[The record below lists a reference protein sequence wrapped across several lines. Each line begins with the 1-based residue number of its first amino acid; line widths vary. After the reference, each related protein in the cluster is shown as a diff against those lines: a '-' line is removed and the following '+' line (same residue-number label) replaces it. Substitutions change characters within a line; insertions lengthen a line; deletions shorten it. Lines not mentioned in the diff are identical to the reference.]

1 MLRLFVPAPILS
13 VFYKRISLLLS
24 LVLAVLLGSTTLS
37 AHAQFAAPSGGTRVR
52 DASVL
57 KPPAGVR
64 VAMIEFADME
74 CPICGSENPT
84 MKAAAARYKIPWLRH
99 DFPLPYH
106 PWSFE
111 AAVDARWFDTKSKA
125 LGDEYRDQVFANQA
139 SIYNPN
145 VLRQFTAKF
154 AASHNIALPFA
165 IDPQGKFAAMVKADQ
180 ALAQRIGI
188 DHTPTVFIVTSNS
201 KGAPYVEVDHP
212 NQDLYRIIDQAI
224 ADTASSRAPVTT
236 SAKKPASK

>member
-1 MLRLFVPAPILS
+1 MLRLFALAPRLS
-13 VFYKRISLLLS
+13 LFSKRASLLLS
-24 LVLAVLLGSTTLS
+24 LVLGVLLGSTALS
-37 AHAQFAAPSGGTRVR
+37 AHAQFAAPSGGTRVQ

-74 CPICGSENPT
+74 CPVCGAENPT
-84 MKAAAARYKIPWLRH
+84 MKAAAAKYKIPWLRF

-106 PWSFE
+106 AWSFE
-111 AAVDARWFDTKSKA
+111 AAVNAHWFDTKSKVV
-125 LGDEYRDQVFANQA
+125 GDEYRDQVFANQA

-145 VLRQFTAKF
+145 ALRQFTAKF

-165 IDPQGKFAAMVKADQ
+165 IDPQGRFAAMVKADQ
-180 ALAQRIGI
+180 AAGKRVGI

-201 KGAPYVEVDHP
+201 KGAPYIEVDHP

-224 ADTASSRAPVTT
+224 ADTARSASART
-236 SAKKPASK
+236 SARKPAGK

>member
-1 MLRLFVPAPILS
+1 MLFCLALVAFLGFPA
-13 VFYKRISLLLS
+13 
-24 LVLAVLLGSTTLS
+24 LS
-37 AHAQFAAPSGGTRVR
+37 ANAQFGAPSGGTRVH
-52 DASVL
+52 DASAL

-74 CPICGSENPT
+74 CPVCGSENPT
-84 MKAAAARYKIPWLRH
+84 MKAAAAKYKIPWLRH

-106 PWSFE
+106 AWSFE
-111 AAVDARWFDTKSKA
+111 AAVNAHWFDTRNKA
-125 LGDEYRDQVFANQA
+125 IGDEYRDQVFANQA

-165 IDPQGKFAAMVKADQ
+165 IDPQGKFAAMVKEDQ
-180 ALAQRIGI
+180 ALAKRVGI

-201 KGAPYVEVDHP
+201 KGAPYIEVDHP
-212 NQDLYRIIDQAI
+212 NQDLYRVIDQAI
-224 ADTASSRAPVTT
+224 ADTSSSKAPVRT
-236 SAKKPASK
+236 SAKKAAGK

>member
-1 MLRLFVPAPILS
+1 MLRLFALAPSLS
-13 VFYKRISLLLS
+13 LFSKRASLLLS
-24 LVLAVLLGSTTLS
+24 LVLGVLLGSTALS
-37 AHAQFAAPSGGTRVR
+37 AHAQFAAPSGGTRVQ

-74 CPICGSENPT
+74 CPVCGAENPT
-84 MKAAAARYKIPWLRH
+84 MKAAAAKYKIPWLRL

-106 PWSFE
+106 AWSFE
-111 AAVDARWFDTKSKA
+111 AAVNAHWFDTKSKVV
-125 LGDEYRDQVFANQA
+125 GDEYRDQVFANQA

-145 VLRQFTAKF
+145 ALRQFTAKF

-165 IDPQGKFAAMVKADQ
+165 IDPQGRFAAMVKADQ
-180 ALAQRIGI
+180 AAGKRVGI

-201 KGAPYVEVDHP
+201 KGAPYIEVDHP

-224 ADTASSRAPVTT
+224 ADTARSASART
-236 SAKKPASK
+236 SARKPAGK

>member
-1 MLRLFVPAPILS
+1 MLRLFALAPSLS
-13 VFYKRISLLLS
+13 LFSKRASLLLS
-24 LVLAVLLGSTTLS
+24 LVLGVLLGSTALS
-37 AHAQFAAPSGGTRVR
+37 AHAQFAAPSGGTRVQ

-74 CPICGSENPT
+74 CPVCGAENPT
-84 MKAAAARYKIPWLRH
+84 MKAAAAKYKIPWLRF

-106 PWSFE
+106 AWSFE
-111 AAVDARWFDTKSKA
+111 AAVNAHWFDTKSKVV
-125 LGDEYRDQVFANQA
+125 GDEYRDQVFANQA

-145 VLRQFTAKF
+145 ALRQFTAKF

-165 IDPQGKFAAMVKADQ
+165 IDPQGRFAAMVKADQ
-180 ALAQRIGI
+180 AAGKRVGI

-201 KGAPYVEVDHP
+201 KGAPYIEVDHP

-224 ADTASSRAPVTT
+224 ADTARSASART
-236 SAKKPASK
+236 SARKPAGK

>member
-1 MLRLFVPAPILS
+1 MLRLFALAPSLS
-13 VFYKRISLLLS
+13 LFSKRASLLLS
-24 LVLAVLLGSTTLS
+24 LVLGVLLGSTALS
-37 AHAQFAAPSGGTRVR
+37 AHAQFAAPSGGTRVQ

-74 CPICGSENPT
+74 CPVCGAENPT
-84 MKAAAARYKIPWLRH
+84 MKAAAAKYKIPWLRF

-106 PWSFE
+106 AWSFE
-111 AAVDARWFDTKSKA
+111 AAVNAHWFDTKSKVV
-125 LGDEYRDQVFANQA
+125 GDEYRDQVFANQA

-145 VLRQFTAKF
+145 ALRQFTAKF

-180 ALAQRIGI
+180 AAGKRVGI

-201 KGAPYVEVDHP
+201 KGAPYIEVDHP

-224 ADTASSRAPVTT
+224 ADTARSASART
-236 SAKKPASK
+236 SARKPAGK

>member
-1 MLRLFVPAPILS
+1 MTRFFAFAHRFS
-13 VFYKRISLLLS
+13 VLNQHVSLLIC
-24 LVLAVLLGSTTLS
+24 LAFGALIGST
-37 AHAQFAAPSGGTRVR
+37 AANAQFAAPSGTRVH
-52 DASVL
+52 DASIL

-74 CPICGSENPT
+74 CPNCGAQNPT
-84 MKAAAARYKIPWLRH
+84 LKAAAAKYRIPWLRH

-106 PWSFE
+106 AWSFE
-111 AAVDARWFDTKSKA
+111 GAVNAHWFDTKSKA
-125 LGDEYRDQVFANQA
+125 LGDEYRDQVFASQA

-154 AASHNIALPFA
+154 AASHHIDLPFA

-188 DHTPTVFIVTSNS
+188 EHTPTIFIVTSNS
-201 KGAPYVEVDHP
+201 RGPAYIEVQRPD
-212 NQDLYRIIDQAI
+212 QDLYRIIDQAL
-224 ADTASSRAPVTT
+224 ADTS
-236 SAKKPASK
+236 ASKSASKTPARKSAGK

>member
-1 MLRLFVPAPILS
+1 MLRLFALAPRLS
-13 VFYKRISLLLS
+13 LFSKRASLLLS
-24 LVLAVLLGSTTLS
+24 LVLGVLLGSTALS
-37 AHAQFAAPSGGTRVR
+37 AHAQFAAPSGGTRVQ

-74 CPICGSENPT
+74 CPVCGAENPT
-84 MKAAAARYKIPWLRH
+84 MKAAAAKYKIPWLRL

-106 PWSFE
+106 AWSFE
-111 AAVDARWFDTKSKA
+111 AAVNAHWFDTKSKA

-145 VLRQFTAKF
+145 ALRQFTAKF

-165 IDPQGKFAAMVKADQ
+165 IDPQGRFAAMVKADQ
-180 ALAQRIGI
+180 AAGKRVGI

-201 KGAPYVEVDHP
+201 KGAPYIEVDHP

-224 ADTASSRAPVTT
+224 ADTARSASART
-236 SAKKPASK
+236 SARKPAGK

>member
-1 MLRLFVPAPILS
+1 MLRLFALAPSLS
-13 VFYKRISLLLS
+13 LFSKRASLLLS
-24 LVLAVLLGSTTLS
+24 LVLGVLLGSTALS
-37 AHAQFAAPSGGTRVR
+37 AHAQFAAPSGGTRVQ

-74 CPICGSENPT
+74 CPVCGAENPT
-84 MKAAAARYKIPWLRH
+84 MKAAAAKYKIPWLRL

-106 PWSFE
+106 AWSFE
-111 AAVDARWFDTKSKA
+111 AAVNAHWFDTKSKVV
-125 LGDEYRDQVFANQA
+125 GDEYRDQVFANQA

-145 VLRQFTAKF
+145 ALRQFTAKF

-180 ALAQRIGI
+180 AAGKRVGI

-201 KGAPYVEVDHP
+201 KGAPYIEVDHP

-224 ADTASSRAPVTT
+224 ADTARSASART
-236 SAKKPASK
+236 SARKPAGK

>member
-1 MLRLFVPAPILS
+1 MLRIFAVARRLS
-13 VFYKRISLLLS
+13 VFNKRASLLLS
-24 LVLAVLLGSTTLS
+24 LALFTLLGSTALS
-37 AHAQFAAPSGGTRVR
+37 AHAQFAAPSGGTRVQ
-52 DASVL
+52 DASIL

-64 VAMIEFADME
+64 VAMIEVADME

-84 MKAAAARYKIPWLRH
+84 MKAAAAKYKIPWLRL

-106 PWSFE
+106 AWSFE
-111 AAVDARWFDTKSKA
+111 AAVNAHWFDTKGKA
-125 LGDEYRDQVFANQA
+125 LGDEYRDQVFANQP

-180 ALAQRIGI
+180 AAGKRVGI

-201 KGAPYVEVDHP
+201 KGAPYIEVDHP

-224 ADTASSRAPVTT
+224 ADTSSSKATVRT

>member
-1 MLRLFVPAPILS
+1 MLRLFALAPSLS
-13 VFYKRISLLLS
+13 LFSKRASLLLS
-24 LVLAVLLGSTTLS
+24 LVLGVLLGSTALS
-37 AHAQFAAPSGGTRVR
+37 AHAQFAAPSGGTRVH

-74 CPICGSENPT
+74 CPVCGAENPT
-84 MKAAAARYKIPWLRH
+84 MKAAAAKYKIPWLRL

-106 PWSFE
+106 AWSFE
-111 AAVDARWFDTKSKA
+111 AAVNAHWFDTKSKVV
-125 LGDEYRDQVFANQA
+125 GDEYRDQVFANQA

-145 VLRQFTAKF
+145 ALRQFTAKF

-165 IDPQGKFAAMVKADQ
+165 IDPQGRFAAMVKADQ
-180 ALAQRIGI
+180 AAGKRVGI

-201 KGAPYVEVDHP
+201 KGAPYIEVDHP

-224 ADTASSRAPVTT
+224 ADTARSASART
-236 SAKKPASK
+236 SARKPAGK

>member
-1 MLRLFVPAPILS
+1 MLRLFALAPSLS
-13 VFYKRISLLLS
+13 LFSKRASLLLS
-24 LVLAVLLGSTTLS
+24 LVLGVLLGSTALS
-37 AHAQFAAPSGGTRVR
+37 AHAQFAAPSGGTRVQ

-74 CPICGSENPT
+74 CPVCGAENPT
-84 MKAAAARYKIPWLRH
+84 MKAAAAKYKIPWLRL

-106 PWSFE
+106 AWSFE
-111 AAVDARWFDTKSKA
+111 AAVNAHWFDTKSKA

-145 VLRQFTAKF
+145 ALRQFTAKF

-165 IDPQGKFAAMVKADQ
+165 IDPQGRFAAMVKADQ
-180 ALAQRIGI
+180 AAGKRVGI

-201 KGAPYVEVDHP
+201 KGAPYIEVDHP

-224 ADTASSRAPVTT
+224 ADTARSASART
-236 SAKKPASK
+236 SARKPAGK

>member
-1 MLRLFVPAPILS
+1 MLRLFALAPSLS
-13 VFYKRISLLLS
+13 LFSKRASLLLS
-24 LVLAVLLGSTTLS
+24 LVLGVLLGSTALS
-37 AHAQFAAPSGGTRVR
+37 AHAQFAAPSGGTRVQ

-74 CPICGSENPT
+74 CPVCGAENHT
-84 MKAAAARYKIPWLRH
+84 MKAAAAKYKIPWLRL

-106 PWSFE
+106 AWSFE
-111 AAVDARWFDTKSKA
+111 AAVNAHWFDTKSKVV
-125 LGDEYRDQVFANQA
+125 GDEYRDQVFANQA

-145 VLRQFTAKF
+145 ALRQFTAKF

-165 IDPQGKFAAMVKADQ
+165 IDPQGRFAAMVKADQ
-180 ALAQRIGI
+180 AAGKRVGI

-201 KGAPYVEVDHP
+201 KGAPYIEVDHP

-224 ADTASSRAPVTT
+224 ADTARSASART
-236 SAKKPASK
+236 SARKPAGK

>member
-1 MLRLFVPAPILS
+1 MLRLFALAPSLS
-13 VFYKRISLLLS
+13 LFSKRASLLLS
-24 LVLAVLLGSTTLS
+24 LVLGVLLGSTALS
-37 AHAQFAAPSGGTRVR
+37 AHAQFAAPSGGTRVQ

-74 CPICGSENPT
+74 CPVCGAENPT
-84 MKAAAARYKIPWLRH
+84 MKAAAAKYKIPWLRL

-106 PWSFE
+106 AWSFE
-111 AAVDARWFDTKSKA
+111 AAVNAHWFDTKSKA

-145 VLRQFTAKF
+145 ALRQFTAKF

-180 ALAQRIGI
+180 AAGKRVGI

-201 KGAPYVEVDHP
+201 KGAPYIEVDHP

-224 ADTASSRAPVTT
+224 ADTARSASART
-236 SAKKPASK
+236 SARKPAGK

>member
-1 MLRLFVPAPILS
+1 MLRLFALAPRLS
-13 VFYKRISLLLS
+13 LFSKRASLLLS
-24 LVLAVLLGSTTLS
+24 LVLGVLLGSTALS
-37 AHAQFAAPSGGTRVR
+37 AHAQFAAPSGGTRVQ

-74 CPICGSENPT
+74 CPVCGAENPT
-84 MKAAAARYKIPWLRH
+84 MKAAAAKYKIPWLRL

-106 PWSFE
+106 AWSFE
-111 AAVDARWFDTKSKA
+111 AAVNAHWFDTKSKVV
-125 LGDEYRDQVFANQA
+125 GDEYRDQVFANQA

-145 VLRQFTAKF
+145 ALRQFTAKF

-165 IDPQGKFAAMVKADQ
+165 IDPQGRFAAMVKADQ
-180 ALAQRIGI
+180 AAGKRVGI

-201 KGAPYVEVDHP
+201 KGAPYIEVDHP

-224 ADTASSRAPVTT
+224 ADTARSASART
-236 SAKKPASK
+236 SARKPAGK

>member
-1 MLRLFVPAPILS
+1 MLRLFVLAPRLS
-13 VFYKRISLLLS
+13 VFSKRTSLSLS
-24 LVLAVLLGSTTLS
+24 LVLCAFLGCTTLS
-37 AHAQFAAPSGGTRVR
+37 AHAQFAAPSGGTRVQ

-74 CPICGSENPT
+74 CPVCGSENPT
-84 MKAAAARYKIPWLRH
+84 MKAAAARYKIPWVRL

-106 PWSFE
+106 AWSFE
-111 AAVDARWFDTKSKA
+111 AAVNAHWFDTKSKA
-125 LGDEYRDQVFANQA
+125 VGDEYRDQVFANQT

-180 ALAQRIGI
+180 AAGKRVGI
-188 DHTPTVFIVTSNS
+188 EHTPTVFIVTSNS
-201 KGAPYVEVDHP
+201 KGAPYIEVQHP
-212 NQDLYRIIDQAI
+212 DQDLYRVIDQAI
-224 ADTASSRAPVTT
+224 ADTSSSRAPVRT